1 MHDVKI
7 PAALVKGHTKTLILA
22 ILKEG
27 PSHGYAI
34 THEIKKR
41 TEGKVAFRIGTL
53 YPILHELEA
62 DEMVTGAWVTLG
74 DERPK
79 KVYEITE
86 KGIQELDRGLSAWK
100 QMSMAMFQVTGELAH
115 DLKSGTS

>member
-1 MHDVKI
+1 MQEVKI

-34 THEIKKR
+34 THEIKRR

-62 DEMVTGAWVTLG
+62 DEMVVGAWVTVS

-79 KVYEITE
+79 KVYEITS
-86 KGIQELDRGLSAWK
+86 KGLEELERGLAAWK
-100 QMSMAMFQVTGELAH
+100 QMSVAMFQVTGERAH
-115 DLKSGTS
+115 DVKTGAS